1 MPFRRRPDLYLPSSF
16 RGYDPPTNHGGQSVT
31 VEPDL
36 RPGGALALGEHLG
49 LVLDRLGDGITVQ
62 GPGGELVYANE
73 AGARLCGYGSPEELL
88 AAPLSEVMLR
98 FELFDENGD
107 PFAPGDLPGQL
118 ALDGK
123 HPPEVLIRVRER
135 DTEATRWSLVNAFP
149 ITGAAGGVLYAVN
162 LFRDVTDRTDAA
174 RRLRFLADASGVL
187 ASSLDYEEIL
197 VQIAQ
202 LAVPTIADWCIVWVV
217 DDDGELR
224 TLTFAHGD
232 SEQVR
237 IAEETSGGYP
247 PGGRAVEQVID
258 SGKPLLVPEIT
269 DAFLVESAR
278 DEEHLALLR
287 HADLRSFLAVPLAGR
302 DHVYGALGLLA
313 IRGSPRFGEGDLE
326 LAADLGRR
334 AAATIETAL
343 LLRRT
348 EETAERAELQN
359 EVGRVLSEATDEA
372 TAVDRILESVCR
384 ALDWDAGQLWRFDE
398 DGVTLRADRLW
409 RRPGV
414 ETEAFELASREH
426 AVVRGTGLPGRVWEA
441 GELVWVPDVLA
452 DPHFARGA
460 AAEEAGLHGALAFPL
475 LLAGEVVGVVEFLS
489 RELRDPEPPLA
500 ATLSAIGSQLGL
512 FLARVQAEQAR
523 EQLLGSERNARAA
536 AEEAA
541 RMLSKLEEVTQAAL
555 RHVVSGDVLD
565 EMLRQITRLLDS
577 DTSAILLLDEEGK
590 FLTVRAALGFDREI
604 DHAVPIPFGEGMA
617 GRVAASATPVV
628 IRDLARVELAS
639 PHLRE
644 RGIKSLVAI
653 PIMVGEQVIGVA
665 HAGSIETGHFEE
677 VDMRL
682 LRLMAD
688 RIALA
693 ITQSQA
699 YEDERRARH
708 EAELAHRRL
717 AFLAEASTLLATSL
731 DYESTLGAVA
741 RLAVPHLADWCV
753 VDVAVDSSRLE
764 RIAVAHI
771 DPDKIG
777 LVTELQRRWPSQET
791 DPIGPYAVLR
801 SGTPELAPAIPE
813 EMLVQTTHDDEH
825 LQVVRDLGIR
835 SYMCVPM
842 WGRDRVLGAVTFV
855 TAESERSYTEADLA
869 LAEELAR
876 RAAVAVENAMLYRQ
890 VEERARAARVLDAV
904 GDGVFLIDSRGI
916 IGLWNPA
923 AETITG
929 LKAEEVVGRQA
940 AEAVPA
946 WETIAP
952 RVPVVSEVDRA
963 VARAETV
970 PLELG
975 ERELWLS
982 ISGVGFADGTVYA
995 FRDLTQERVL
1005 EELKA
1010 EFVST
1015 VSHELRT
1022 PLAAVYGA
1030 AMTLRRRD
1038 FAADEEQRDKLLGL
1052 IVSEAERLATIV
1064 NDILWASRLDAESMR
1079 FAIQSC
1085 DAEALAQSVI
1095 DAANV
1100 HRPPNVELVLQ
1111 SPDGLPGVAG
1121 DPDKIRQVMANLLD
1135 NAVKYS
1141 PDGGRIEVEL
1151 TASSASV
1158 RFAVHDEGLGVPPAE
1173 QRRIFEKFYRLD
1185 PNLTRG
1191 VGGTGLGLY
1200 ICRELVHRMN
1210 GRLWVVSP
1218 RADGKGSTFAF
1229 ELPAAQQAGAT

>member
-1 MPFRRRPDLYLPSSF
+1 M
-16 RGYDPPTNHGGQSVT
+16 T

-49 LVLDRLGDGITVQ
+49 FVLDRLGDGITVQ
-62 GPGGELVYANE
+62 APGGELVYANE
-73 AGARLCGYGSPEELL
+73 AGARLCGYDSPEELL
-88 AAPLSEVMLR
+88 AAPLAEVMQR
-98 FELFDENGD
+98 FELFDEEGEA
-107 PFAPGDLPGQL
+107 FAADDLPGRL
-118 ALDGK
+118 ALEGE
-123 HPPEVLIRVRER
+123 HPAEVLIRVRER
-135 DTEATRWSLVNAFP
+135 DSGATRWSLVHAFP
-149 ITGAAGGVLYAVN
+149 VTDSTGAVLYAVN
-162 LFRDVTDRTDAA
+162 FFRDVTDRTVAA
-174 RRLRFLADASGVL
+174 RRLRFLADASAVL
-187 ASSLDYEEIL
+187 ASSLDYEAIL
-197 VQIAQ
+197 VQIAR
-202 LAVPTIADWCIVWVV
+202 LAVPTLADWCIVWVV
-217 DDDGELR
+217 DADADGGLR
-224 TLTFAHGD
+224 TLTVVHRD
-232 SEQVR
+232 PEQVR
-237 IAEETSGGYP
+237 MAEEASSRYP
-247 PGGRAVEQVID
+247 PGGRAVEQVIE
-258 SGKPLLVPEIT
+258 SGEPLLVPEIT
-269 DAFLVESAR
+269 DEVLVESAR

-287 HADLRSFLAVPLAGR
+287 AADLRSFLAVPLVGR
-302 DHVYGALGLLA
+302 DLVYGALGLLA
-313 IRGSPRFGEGDLE
+313 TGESPHFGDGDLE

-334 AAATIETAL
+334 AAAAIDTAL
-343 LLRRT
+343 LLQRS

-359 EVGRVLSEATDEA
+359 EVGRALAAASDETA
-372 TAVDRILESVCR
+372 AVDRILESVCR
-384 ALDWDAGQLWRFDE
+384 ALDWDVGQLWRFDE
-398 DGVTLRADRLW
+398 DGSTLRPVRLW

-414 ETEAFELASREH
+414 ETEAFERASRDH
-426 AVVRGTGLPGRVWEA
+426 VVVRGTGLPGRAWDA
-441 GELVWVPDVLA
+441 RELVCVPDVLA
-452 DPHFARGA
+452 DPDFARGTA
-460 AAEEAGLHGALAFPL
+460 AVEAGLRGALAFPL
-475 LLAGEVVGVVEFLS
+475 LVAGEVVGVAEFLG
-489 RELRDPEPPLA
+489 RELRLPEPPLA
-500 ATLSAIGSQLGL
+500 TTLSAIGSQLGL
-512 FLARVQAEQAR
+512 FLARMEAERAR
-523 EQLLGSERNARAA
+523 DVLLGSERTARAE

-541 RMLSKLEEVTQAAL
+541 RMLTKLEEVTQAAL
-555 RHVVSGDVLD
+555 RHIASGDVLD

-590 FLTVRAALGFDREI
+590 FLTVRAALGFDREQAI
-604 DHAVPIPFGEGMA
+604 PIPFGGGMA
-617 GRVAASATPVV
+617 GRVAASAKPVV
-628 IRDLARVELAS
+628 IRDLAEVELAS
-639 PHLRE
+639 PHLRQ

-665 HAGSIETGHFEE
+665 HAGSVETAQFDE

-731 DYESTLGAVA
+731 DYESTLRAVA

-753 VDVAVDSSRLE
+753 VDVAVESTRLE

-771 DPDKIG
+771 NPDKVA
-777 LVTELQRRWPSQET
+777 LVAELERRWPPQET
-791 DPIGPYAVLR
+791 DPMGPYAVLR
-801 SGTPELAPAIPE
+801 SGTPELAPSIPE
-813 EMLVQTTHDDEH
+813 EMLARTARDDEH
-825 LQVVRDLGIR
+825 LAVIRDLSIR

-842 WGRDRVLGAVTFV
+842 WGRDRVLGALTFV
-855 TAESERSYTEADLA
+855 TSESERSYTEADLA

-890 VEERARAARVLDAV
+890 VEDRARAARVLDAV
-904 GDGVFLIDSRGI
+904 GDGVFLIDSRGT

-923 AETITG
+923 AEAITG
-929 LKAEEVVGRQA
+929 LTAEEVVGR
-940 AEAVPA
+940 EATEALPGWDA
-946 WETIAP
+946 IAP

-975 ERELWLS
+975 GRELWLS

-995 FRDLTQERVL
+995 FRDLTQDRVL

-1010 EFVST
+1010 DFVST

-1030 AMTLRRRD
+1030 AMTLSRRD
-1038 FAADEEQRDKLLGL
+1038 FAADEEQRDKLLGV

-1064 NDILWASRLDAESMR
+1064 NDILWASRLDADSMR
-1079 FAIQSC
+1079 FSIQSC
-1085 DAEALAQSVI
+1085 DADALAQGVI

-1100 HRPPNVELVLQ
+1100 HLPPNVELVLR
-1111 SPDGLPGVAG
+1111 SPDELPRVAG

-1135 NAVKYS
+1135 NAIKYS

-1151 TASSASV
+1151 TVSGASV
-1158 RFAVHDEGLGVPPAE
+1158 RVEVHDEGLGVPPPE

-1218 RADGKGSTFAF
+1218 RAEGRGSTFAF
-1229 ELPAAQQAGAT
+1229 ELPVAAHQA

>member
-1 MPFRRRPDLYLPSSF
+1 M
-16 RGYDPPTNHGGQSVT
+16 
-31 VEPDL
+31 
-36 RPGGALALGEHLG
+36 
-49 LVLDRLGDGITVQ
+49 LDRLADGITVQ
-62 GPGGELVYANE
+62 APNGELVYANE
-73 AGARLCGYGSPEELL
+73 AGARLCGYDSPAELL
-88 AAPLSEVMLR
+88 AAPLAEVMQR
-98 FELFDENGD
+98 FELFDEEGR
-107 PFAPGDLPGQL
+107 PFAGGLLPGRL
-118 ALDGK
+118 ALEGK
-123 HPPEVLIRVRER
+123 HPPEVLIRVHER
-135 DTEATRWSLVNAFP
+135 DSGTTRWSLVHALP
-149 ITGAAGGVLYAVN
+149 ITDPAGDVLYAVN
-162 LFRDVTDRTDAA
+162 LFRDVTERTVAA
-174 RRLRFLADASGVL
+174 Q
-187 ASSLDYEEIL
+187 E
-197 VQIAQ
+197 
-202 LAVPTIADWCIVWVV
+202 
-217 DDDGELR
+217 
-224 TLTFAHGD
+224 
-232 SEQVR
+232 
-237 IAEETSGGYP
+237 
-247 PGGRAVEQVID
+247 
-258 SGKPLLVPEIT
+258 
-269 DAFLVESAR
+269 
-278 DEEHLALLR
+278 
-287 HADLRSFLAVPLAGR
+287 
-302 DHVYGALGLLA
+302 
-313 IRGSPRFGEGDLE
+313 
-326 LAADLGRR
+326 
-334 AAATIETAL
+334 
-343 LLRRT
+343 
-348 EETAERAELQN
+348 
-359 EVGRVLSEATDEA
+359 
-372 TAVDRILESVCR
+372 
-384 ALDWDAGQLWRFDE
+384 
-398 DGVTLRADRLW
+398 
-409 RRPGV
+409 
-414 ETEAFELASREH
+414 
-426 AVVRGTGLPGRVWEA
+426 
-441 GELVWVPDVLA
+441 
-452 DPHFARGA
+452 
-460 AAEEAGLHGALAFPL
+460 
-475 LLAGEVVGVVEFLS
+475 
-489 RELRDPEPPLA
+489 
-500 ATLSAIGSQLGL
+500 
-512 FLARVQAEQAR
+512 R
-523 EQLLGSERNARAA
+523 EQLLGSERTARAA

-541 RMLSKLEEVTQAAL
+541 QMLTKLEEVTQAAL
-555 RHVVSGDVLD
+555 AHVVQGDVLD
-565 EMLRQITRLLDS
+565 EMLRQITRLVDA
-577 DTSAILLLDEEGK
+577 DTSAILLLDEDGK

-604 DHAVPIPFGEGMA
+604 EHAVPIPFGQGMA
-617 GRVAASATPVV
+617 GRVAASAKPVV
-628 IRDLARVELAS
+628 IRDLDQVELAS

-665 HAGSIETGHFEE
+665 HAGSVETAQFDEA
-677 VDMRL
+677 DMRL

-693 ITQSQA
+693 MTQAQA
-699 YEDERRARH
+699 YEDERQARH

-731 DYESTLGAVA
+731 DYESTLRAVA

-753 VDVAVDSSRLE
+753 VDVAVENSQLE

-777 LVTELQRRWPSQET
+777 LVAELERRWPPQET
-791 DPIGPYAVLR
+791 DPIGPYAVVR

-813 EMLVQTTHDDEH
+813 EMLVRTAHDDEH
-825 LQVVRDLGIR
+825 LAVVRDLGIG

-842 WGRDRVLGAVTFV
+842 WGRDRVLGALTFV

-923 AETITG
+923 AEAITG
-929 LKAEEVVGRQA
+929 LKVEDVVGRQA
-940 AEAVPA
+940 AEAVSG

-975 ERELWLS
+975 GRELWLS

-995 FRDLTQERVL
+995 FRDLTQDRVL

-1030 AMTLRRRD
+1030 AMTLSRPD
-1038 FAADEEQRDKLLGL
+1038 FAADEEQRNQLLGV

-1079 FAIQSC
+1079 FSIQSC
-1085 DAEALAQSVI
+1085 DAEALAQGVI
-1095 DAANV
+1095 DAANA
-1100 HRPPNVELVLQ
+1100 HRPPNVELVLR
-1111 SPDGLPGVAG
+1111 SPDELPRVAG

-1151 TASSASV
+1151 TAGSASV
-1158 RFAVHDEGLGVPPAE
+1158 RFAVHDEGLGVPPPE

-1218 RADGKGSTFAF
+1218 RADGEGSTFAF
-1229 ELPAAQQAGAT
+1229 ELPVAAHQA

>member
-1 MPFRRRPDLYLPSSF
+1 
-16 RGYDPPTNHGGQSVT
+16 
-31 VEPDL
+31 
-36 RPGGALALGEHLG
+36 
-49 LVLDRLGDGITVQ
+49 LVLDRLADGITVQ
-62 GPGGELVYANE
+62 APNGELVYANE
-73 AGARLCGYGSPEELL
+73 AGARLCGYDSPAELL
-88 AAPLSEVMLR
+88 AAPLAEVMQR
-98 FELFDENGD
+98 FELFDEEGR
-107 PFAPGDLPGQL
+107 PFAGGLLPGRL
-118 ALDGK
+118 ALEGK
-123 HPPEVLIRVRER
+123 HPPEVLIRVHER
-135 DTEATRWSLVNAFP
+135 DSGTTRWSLVHALP
-149 ITGAAGGVLYAVN
+149 ITDPAGDVLYAVN
-162 LFRDVTDRTDAA
+162 LFRDVTERTVAA
-174 RRLRFLADASGVL
+174 Q
-187 ASSLDYEEIL
+187 E
-197 VQIAQ
+197 
-202 LAVPTIADWCIVWVV
+202 
-217 DDDGELR
+217 
-224 TLTFAHGD
+224 
-232 SEQVR
+232 
-237 IAEETSGGYP
+237 
-247 PGGRAVEQVID
+247 
-258 SGKPLLVPEIT
+258 
-269 DAFLVESAR
+269 
-278 DEEHLALLR
+278 
-287 HADLRSFLAVPLAGR
+287 
-302 DHVYGALGLLA
+302 
-313 IRGSPRFGEGDLE
+313 
-326 LAADLGRR
+326 
-334 AAATIETAL
+334 
-343 LLRRT
+343 
-348 EETAERAELQN
+348 
-359 EVGRVLSEATDEA
+359 
-372 TAVDRILESVCR
+372 
-384 ALDWDAGQLWRFDE
+384 
-398 DGVTLRADRLW
+398 
-409 RRPGV
+409 
-414 ETEAFELASREH
+414 
-426 AVVRGTGLPGRVWEA
+426 
-441 GELVWVPDVLA
+441 
-452 DPHFARGA
+452 
-460 AAEEAGLHGALAFPL
+460 
-475 LLAGEVVGVVEFLS
+475 
-489 RELRDPEPPLA
+489 
-500 ATLSAIGSQLGL
+500 
-512 FLARVQAEQAR
+512 R
-523 EQLLGSERNARAA
+523 EQLLGSERTARAA

-541 RMLSKLEEVTQAAL
+541 QMLTKLEEVTQAAL
-555 RHVVSGDVLD
+555 AHVVQGDVLD
-565 EMLRQITRLLDS
+565 EMLRQITRLVDA
-577 DTSAILLLDEEGK
+577 DTSAILLLDEDGK

-604 DHAVPIPFGEGMA
+604 EHAVPIPFGQGMA
-617 GRVAASATPVV
+617 GRVAASAKPVV
-628 IRDLARVELAS
+628 IRDLDQVELAS

-665 HAGSIETGHFEE
+665 HAGSVETAQFDEA
-677 VDMRL
+677 DMRL

-693 ITQSQA
+693 MTQAQA
-699 YEDERRARH
+699 YEDERQARH

-731 DYESTLGAVA
+731 DYESTLRAVA

-753 VDVAVDSSRLE
+753 VDVAVENSQLE

-777 LVTELQRRWPSQET
+777 LVAELERRWPPQET
-791 DPIGPYAVLR
+791 DPIGPYAVVR

-813 EMLVQTTHDDEH
+813 EMLVRTAHDDEH
-825 LQVVRDLGIR
+825 LAVVRDLGIG

-842 WGRDRVLGAVTFV
+842 WGRDRVLGALTFV

-923 AETITG
+923 AEAITG
-929 LKAEEVVGRQA
+929 LKVEDVVGRQA
-940 AEAVPA
+940 AEAVSG

-975 ERELWLS
+975 GRELWLS

-995 FRDLTQERVL
+995 FRDLTQDRVL

-1030 AMTLRRRD
+1030 AMTLSRPD
-1038 FAADEEQRDKLLGL
+1038 FAADAEQRNQLLGV

-1079 FAIQSC
+1079 FSIQSC
-1085 DAEALAQSVI
+1085 DAEALAQGVI
-1095 DAANV
+1095 DAANA
-1100 HRPPNVELVLQ
+1100 HRPPNVELVLR
-1111 SPDGLPGVAG
+1111 SSDELPRVAG

-1151 TASSASV
+1151 TAGSASV
-1158 RFAVHDEGLGVPPAE
+1158 RFAVHDKGLGVPPPE

-1218 RADGKGSTFAF
+1218 RADGEGSTFAF
-1229 ELPAAQQAGAT
+1229 ELPVAAHQA